1 MRYFRRVKTQRTF
14 IFCINAEIRST
25 GAFSSVIMIAAA
37 DVHYF
42 KNWAVAGAILFQ
54 HWRSERPEIAVREP
68 LAKIEPYEPGHF
80 YKRELPCLLKVLER
94 VKNQFEIVIIDG
106 YVWLD
111 VENRP
116 GLGAHLHQAL
126 GEKIPVIGVA
136 KSKFKEALYAKSA
149 LRGRSRRPLYVTA
162 IGTDVTVAAEH
173 IENMHG
179 RYRIP
184 TLLRIVDAL
193 CRDPKYIASL

>member
-1 MRYFRRVKTQRTF
+1 MCYFHRVKTQRSV
-14 IFCINAEIRST
+14 IFCINAETRST
-25 GAFSSVIMIAAA
+25 GVYSLVIMIAAA
-37 DVHYF
+37 DVHYSQ
-42 KNWAVAGAILFQ
+42 NLAVAGAVLFE
-54 HWRSERPEIAVREP
+54 HWSSEQPAIAVRQS
-68 LAKIEPYEPGHF
+68 LTKVEPYQPGHF

-106 YVWLD
+106 YVWLNA
-111 VENRP
+111 ENRP

-136 KSKFKEALYAKSA
+136 KSKFKDALYAKSA
-149 LRGRSRRPLYVTA
+149 LRGRSSRPLYVTA
-162 IGTDVTVAAEH
+162 IGIEVGVAAKH

-184 TLLRIVDAL
+184 TLLRIVDML
-193 CRDPKYIASL
+193 CRDPKYVASL

>member
-1 MRYFRRVKTQRTF
+1 
-14 IFCINAEIRST
+14 
-25 GAFSSVIMIAAA
+25 MIAAA
-37 DVHYF
+37 DVHYS
-42 KNWAVAGAILFQ
+42 KNWAVAGAILFKYWSSDQ
-54 HWRSERPEIAVREP
+54 PKIAVRQP
-68 LAKIEPYEPGHF
+68 LARVEPYEPGLF

-94 VKNQFEIVIIDG
+94 VKNKFEIIIIDG

-111 VENRP
+111 AENRP

-136 KSKFKEALYAKSA
+136 KSKFKEALYAKSV

-162 IGTDVTVAAEH
+162 IGIEATVAAKH

-179 RYRIP
+179 RHRIP
-184 TLLRIVDAL
+184 TLLKMVDML
-193 CRDPKYIASL
+193 CRDPRYLASL

>member
-1 MRYFRRVKTQRTF
+1 
-14 IFCINAEIRST
+14 
-25 GAFSSVIMIAAA
+25 MIAAA

-42 KNWAVAGAILFQ
+42 KNLAAAGAVLFE
-54 HWRSERPEIAVREP
+54 HWRSEQQTVAVRQTFP
-68 LAKIEPYEPGHF
+68 KVEPYEPGLF

-94 VKNQFEIVIIDG
+94 VKNQFEIIIIDG

-111 VENRP
+111 AEGRP

-136 KSKFKEALYAKSA
+136 KSKFKEALHAKSVP
-149 LRGRSRRPLYVTA
+149 RGRSRRPLYVTA
-162 IGTDVTVAAEH
+162 TGIEVTVAAKH

-179 RYRIP
+179 RHRIP
-184 TLLRIVDAL
+184 TLLKMVDML
-193 CRDPKYIASL
+193 CRDPKYLALL

>member
-1 MRYFRRVKTQRTF
+1 MYYFHRVKTERIF

-25 GAFSSVIMIAAA
+25 GDFSSVSMIAAA
-37 DVHYF
+37 DVHYS
-42 KNWAVAGAILFQ
+42 KNWVAAGAILFEY
-54 HWRSERPEIAVREP
+54 WRSEQPTIAVRQS
-68 LAKIEPYEPGHF
+68 LAKVEPYEPGLF

-94 VKNQFEIVIIDG
+94 VKNQFEIIIIDG

-111 VENRP
+111 AENRP
-116 GLGAHLHQAL
+116 GLGAHLHQVL

-136 KSKFKEALYAKSA
+136 KSKFKEALYATSV

-162 IGTDVTVAAEH
+162 IGIEVTVAAKH

-179 RYRIP
+179 RHRIP
-184 TLLRIVDAL
+184 ALLKMVDML
-193 CRDPKYIASL
+193 CRDPKYLASL